1 MPLSSPSTSQSDV
14 STTPNLTP
22 TSAMSYSDAN
32 IYLRRYIKLLNLV
45 FDDHSFL
52 TIDGGMTN
60 IEVEAQVSIYRDVLS
75 LYRSMTTESS
85 IELELGTW
93 YALNL

>member
-1 MPLSSPSTSQSDV
+1 
-14 STTPNLTP
+14 
-22 TSAMSYSDAN
+22 MSYSDAN